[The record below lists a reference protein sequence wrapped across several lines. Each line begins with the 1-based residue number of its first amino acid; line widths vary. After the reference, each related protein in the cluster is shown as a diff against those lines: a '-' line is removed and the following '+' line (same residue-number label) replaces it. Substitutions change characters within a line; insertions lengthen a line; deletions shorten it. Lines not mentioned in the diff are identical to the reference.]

1 MNLDVKVN
9 IDKFKK
15 DLDDILEVAAVKAWE
30 TAVARTPAAGQTPY
44 ANGQLRQSLRVQK
57 TGPLEYTIFC
67 PVSYG
72 AYVEFGTG
80 PKGRATG
87 KMEGFPNDPYP
98 LIDYHNGEVLVTRW
112 KGELLDPPVIRH
124 TQGMEAQPFLRP
136 ALLEGV
142 EWLKKLLSKSK

>member
-44 ANGQLRQSLRVQK
+44 ANGQLRQSLRFQK

-87 KMEGFPNDPYP
+87 KVEEFPNDPYP

-142 EWLKKLLSKSK
+142 EWLKKLLSK